1 MAKSKSM
8 PKSKEMPQSTGKGKA
23 KNTYQSV
30 SRSVRA
36 GVLFP
41 VGRIHRYL
49 RKGKYA
55 KRIGQTA
62 PVYLAGILEYLVA
75 EVMELSGNA
84 ARDNKRKRI
93 IPRDINLAIL
103 QDAEIKELLSNV
115 TISRGGVIPNILE
128 VLLKPKRN

>member
-1 MAKSKSM
+1 M

-23 KNTYQSV
+23 KNTYQYV

-115 TISRGGVIPNILE
+115 TISRGGVLPNILE